1 MSKIGVV
8 TIGRNE
14 GERLLRCLHS
24 ILAQLPQGSIVVY
37 VDSGSTDQSC
47 QAARELGVEVVE
59 LDMSIPFTASRA
71 RNAGFKRLQAKDP
84 TVEYVQF
91 IDGDSELVTGWIA
104 AALAE
109 FENNPQ
115 SVAAVCGWRKERY
128 PERSI
133 YNRITE
139 IEGQM
144 AGEIKGSVNSFEGSV
159 VIRADT
165 FVAAGGYN
173 ENVIAAEDD
182 ELSVR
187 VRQVGGLIWRLD
199 RQSIIHDADMYSI
212 WQWWRRSKR
221 TGYAYAQVSSLHG
234 APPERKFVKEIRRTW
249 LWGAII
255 PVGAIVLAPVT
266 YGVSLIA
273 LLRYLI
279 TPIRLFYYT
288 KRYRL
293 PPLSRWAWA
302 LSCTMGAF
310 PGVLGAIKFYW
321 DRWSH
326 KRPEIIEYK

>member
-14 GERLLRCLHS
+14 GERLIRCLQS
-24 ILAQLPQGSIVVY
+24 ILAQLPPEGIVVY

-47 QAARELGVEVVE
+47 LAARELGVEIVE

-71 RNAGFKRLQAKDP
+71 RNAGFQRLQAKYP
-84 TVEYVQF
+84 AVEYVQF

-115 SVAAVCGWRKERY
+115 SITAVCGWRKERH
-128 PERSI
+128 PEHSI

-139 IEGQM
+139 IEGRLV
-144 AGEIKGSVNSFEGSV
+144 GEMKGQVMSFEGSV

-165 FVAAGGYN
+165 FVAVGGYN

-187 VRQVGGLIWRLD
+187 VRQVGGIIWRLD
-199 RQSIIHDADMYSI
+199 RQSIIHDADMYSV

-234 APPERKFVKEIRRTW
+234 TPPERKFVREIRRTW

-255 PVGAIVLAPVT
+255 PLSAVVLAPMT

-273 LLRYLI
+273 FLRYLI

-288 KRYRL
+288 KQYRF
-293 PPLSRWAWA
+293 PPLSRLAWA
-302 LSCTMGAF
+302 LSCTMSAF
-310 PGVLGAIKFYW
+310 PGVLGAMKFYG
-321 DRWSH
+321 DRWRH